1 MKQLKTFFTLA
12 LLLLAGLGCGTTD
25 NPIGD
30 GGDIATLTGTLQGEV
45 QSIEGVAI
53 QVRLLKDG
61 QLVARAEAHGSY
73 KLNDIEAGDYT
84 LHISANGYQEGKGTH
99 VSIYAWLMK
108 GENDDLLPWPFTG
121 KVTIELLNQLEDKNH
136 CSRTVTF
143 PPSEASS
150 QRVVSR
156 ESSDIGYGIP
166 CYISHSALGYNAAKN
181 CQYLKD
187 DCLYFRIKVDAKSSS
202 KPWLV

>member
-73 KLNDIEAGDYT
+73 KLNDIVAGDYT
-84 LHISANGYQEGKGTH
+84 LHISANGYQEMEINVTVVAGEA
-99 VSIYAWLMK
+99 VSLDKVSLVELTMPKHDLAP
-108 GENDDLLPWPFTG
+108 GEGLKIGSQAPEFELPDGNGELHAFADYIGNNKKVVLVFYRTG
-121 KVTIELLNQLEDKNH
+121 
-136 CSRTVTF
+136 
-143 PPSEASS
+143 
-150 QRVVSR
+150 
-156 ESSDIGYGIP
+156 G
-166 CYISHSALGYNAAKN
+166 
-181 CQYLKD
+181 
-187 DCLYFRIKVDAKSSS
+187 
-202 KPWLV
+202 